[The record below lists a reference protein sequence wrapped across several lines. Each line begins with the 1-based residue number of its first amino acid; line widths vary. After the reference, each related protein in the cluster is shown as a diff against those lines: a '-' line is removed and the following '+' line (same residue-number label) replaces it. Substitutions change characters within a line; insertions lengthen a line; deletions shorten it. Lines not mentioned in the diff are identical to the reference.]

1 MAIDIFDAPVA
12 DHGVE
17 QLIPER
23 EFCRLLGISTETAKR
38 LRMRGLGP
46 KFIVLCGRRL
56 AYRPSDVKAWL
67 VERERS
73 AGRIYSCNRAQ
84 GDSIPVL
91 ATA

>member
-23 EFCRLLGISTETAKR
+23 ELCRVLCVSTETAKR
-38 LRMRGLGP
+38 WRVRGLGP
-46 KFIVLCGRRL
+46 KFVVLCDRRL

-67 VERERS
+67 VQRERS
-73 AGRIYSCNRAQ
+73 AGRIYSYDRTQTNNITVPARA
-84 GDSIPVL
+84 
-91 ATA
+91 